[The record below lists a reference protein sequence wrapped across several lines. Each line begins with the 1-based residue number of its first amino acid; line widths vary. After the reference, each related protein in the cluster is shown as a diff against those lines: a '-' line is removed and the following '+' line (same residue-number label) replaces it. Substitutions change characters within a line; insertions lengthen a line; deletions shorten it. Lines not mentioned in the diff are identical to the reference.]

1 MKRKADGF
9 SLVEVIIA
17 VAVLAVAVM
26 FLLSY
31 FSGANRYANWGKK
44 TQKADMA
51 AQSVVE
57 ELASCT
63 TMEQVESMVTASGS
77 SWKVASGGS
86 WTTAS
91 GNAWKVIA
99 TPDPS
104 GDNAYYLTRDVSAD
118 DMDYKARVK
127 LDFAPYEA
135 TPPPSVS
142 GQAAKFNRYEVPQLE
157 DVYSKHS
164 VVLEETDQTASATG
178 ELVYQVY
185 QDDKSVSKSTI
196 ENGLKRTMYIHI
208 SPYPDASGE
217 LYLVKGYY
225 EYRFE
230 NAGKIYKSEMPI
242 KDVKIEKDNLQKI
255 YLFYRPVNG
264 VLQDDILDVSVDS
277 SMSVFDLGKF
287 AFYPILQKASVNPPS
302 NYQLKVT
309 SGGTGASAELLKK
322 VFTNAKL
329 SVGVS
334 VGLVTRKAEA
344 RIAKVT
350 VEIYYA
356 DESVFNEENRIVMVQ
371 TSKGV

>member
-63 TMEQVESMVTASGS
+63 TMEQLENMVTASGS

-104 GDNAYYLTRDVSAD
+104 GDNAYYLTRNVSAD

-225 EYRFE
+225 EYLFE
-230 NAGKIYKSEMPI
+230 HAGKIYKSEMPI
-242 KDVKIEKDNLQKI
+242 KDVKIEKDKLQKI

-277 SMSVFDLGKF
+277 SMPPGFNMADY
-287 AFYPILQKASVNPPS
+287 AFYPILQDSAKSEDYKLVLTGKMVN
-302 NYQLKVT
+302 
-309 SGGTGASAELLKK
+309 
-322 VFTNAKL
+322 VFTNVTASGNL
-329 SVGVS
+329 AGGANS
-334 VGLVTRKAEA
+334 LVTRKAEA

>member
-63 TMEQVESMVTASGS
+63 TMEQVESMVTASGA
-77 SWKVASGGS
+77 SWGV
-86 WTTAS
+86 
-91 GNAWKVIA
+91 VA

-104 GDNAYYLTRDVSAD
+104 GDNAYCLTRDVSAD
-118 DMDYKARVK
+118 DTNYKARVK

-135 TPPPSVS
+135 TPPPAAT
-142 GQAAKFNRYEVPQLE
+142 GQASKFNLYEVPQLE
-157 DVYSKHS
+157 DVYSKNS

-208 SPYPDASGE
+208 LPYPDASGGNS

-230 NAGKIYKSEMPI
+230 NAGKTYKSEMPI
-242 KDVKIEKDNLQKI
+242 KDIKIEKDNLQKI

-277 SMSVFDLGKF
+277 SMPPGFNLADY
-287 AFYPILQKASVNPPS
+287 AFYPILQD
-302 NYQLKVT
+302 
-309 SGGTGASAELLKK
+309 SAEPKDYKLDLKTQGEMVN
-322 VFTNAKL
+322 VFTNVTASGNL
-329 SVGVS
+329 AGGVNS
-334 VGLVTRKAEA
+334 LVTRKAEA